1 MNEAEQEKTAF
12 TTDSGTYCY
21 NVMPFGLKNAG
32 ATYQRLVNFMF
43 KDQLGRNIEVYV
55 DDLIIK
61 SSTPEEHAKDL
72 EETFAVLNK
81 FNMKLNPEKCAF
93 GIKAGKFLGYLV
105 SQRGIEANPEK
116 IQAILDMVAPRSIRE
131 VQKLNGRVTALG
143 RFVSSSAK
151 RCLPF
156 FKQLRN
162 MKKFEW
168 NDECKKAFEELKVFL
183 TSPPLLSRPKAG
195 EILYLYLSAG
205 KETIASVLVREEEEE
220 QLPIYYSSRTLK
232 GAELN
237 YPTIDKLALMV
248 VVAAKKLRPY
258 FQGHTVIIRT
268 NQPLRKALQRP
279 ETSGRMVSWS
289 IQLGEHD
296 IRYEPRKTLKAQA
309 LADFVVEMT
318 EKPDTEEP
326 REAVTW
332 NLYVDGASND
342 LGAGAGVVL
351 EGPMGITIEYAV
363 HLTFKAT
370 NNMAEYEALIT
381 GLSIAKAMKTE
392 VLRVHSDSQFTGQIG
407 GQFQAK
413 EAKMAKYMEKAK
425 ELLNDIERFG
435 GEWEIYPIPREENAA
450 ADAIAKAAAAKNQRF
465 MEMKMTEERSTS
477 SVDKEEE
484 VLPIEEVD
492 TWMQRLLA
500 YLTEGI
506 LPEQTAEAAKEIHE
520 GICGAHEASAA
531 LVRKASLQGF
541 YWLSM
546 KKDAED
552 LVLKCDKC
560 QKFGAVIRTP
570 ASEQHPIGSPWPFMT
585 WGVDILG
592 PFPPARGQVKFIV
605 VAVDHF
611 TKWVEVEPMKTITTE
626 KIQTWLSREVMGRF
640 GIPHS
645 LVTDNGKQF
654 DCRKFRAYCEGL
666 NIKLKFT
673 SVAHPQ
679 TNGLTEVTNRTILT
693 GIKKRLD
700 DLKGRWIDELYKVI
714 WAYRTTPR
722 KATGETPFSL
732 VYGTE
737 AVLPVEIGMPS
748 LRVQVFDE
756 EKNEESMRL
765 CLDLLEERR
774 HQTAVKAEAYRRQ
787 MARYHNAKVKGKS
800 FMVGDL
806 ILRKAEIGK
815 GAAGVGKLGANWDGP
830 FRVVEVVG
838 KGAYRIARLEG
849 QILPRTWNI
858 NDMKKYFQ

>member
-1 MNEAEQEKTAF
+1 
-12 TTDSGTYCY
+12 
-21 NVMPFGLKNAG
+21 
-32 ATYQRLVNFMF
+32 
-43 KDQLGRNIEVYV
+43 
-55 DDLIIK
+55 
-61 SSTPEEHAKDL
+61 
-72 EETFAVLNK
+72 
-81 FNMKLNPEKCAF
+81 
-93 GIKAGKFLGYLV
+93 
-105 SQRGIEANPEK
+105 
-116 IQAILDMVAPRSIRE
+116 
-131 VQKLNGRVTALG
+131 
-143 RFVSSSAK
+143 
-151 RCLPF
+151 
-156 FKQLRN
+156 

-168 NDECKKAFEELKVFL
+168 NEECQKAFEELKVFL

-232 GAELN
+232 GVELN

-289 IQLGEHD
+289 VQLGEHD

-326 REAVTW
+326 REAITW

-381 GLSIAKAMKTE
+381 GLSIAKVMKTE
-392 VLRVHSDSQFTGQIG
+392 VLRVHSDSQLVTGQIG

-435 GEWEIYPIPREENAA
+435 GEWEICPIPREENAA

-465 MEMKMTEERSTS
+465 REMKMTEERSTS
-477 SVDKEEE
+477 SVDTEKE

-492 TWMQRLLA
+492 TWMQKLLA

-506 LPEQTAEAAKEIHE
+506 LPGQTAEAAKVVRQSASYSVLEGVLYRASATHPWSRCLTKTEGLYVLQEIHE

-531 LVRKASLQGF
+531 LVRKSSLQGF

-560 QKFGAVIRTP
+560 QKFGAVILLGF
-570 ASEQHPIGSPWPFMT
+570 IGS
-585 WGVDILG
+585 
-592 PFPPARGQVKFIV
+592 
-605 VAVDHF
+605 
-611 TKWVEVEPMKTITTE
+611 
-626 KIQTWLSREVMGRF
+626 
-640 GIPHS
+640 
-645 LVTDNGKQF
+645 
-654 DCRKFRAYCEGL
+654 
-666 NIKLKFT
+666 
-673 SVAHPQ
+673 
-679 TNGLTEVTNRTILT
+679 
-693 GIKKRLD
+693 
-700 DLKGRWIDELYKVI
+700 
-714 WAYRTTPR
+714 
-722 KATGETPFSL
+722 
-732 VYGTE
+732 
-737 AVLPVEIGMPS
+737 
-748 LRVQVFDE
+748 
-756 EKNEESMRL
+756 
-765 CLDLLEERR
+765 
-774 HQTAVKAEAYRRQ
+774 
-787 MARYHNAKVKGKS
+787 
-800 FMVGDL
+800 
-806 ILRKAEIGK
+806 
-815 GAAGVGKLGANWDGP
+815 
-830 FRVVEVVG
+830 
-838 KGAYRIARLEG
+838 
-849 QILPRTWNI
+849 
-858 NDMKKYFQ
+858 